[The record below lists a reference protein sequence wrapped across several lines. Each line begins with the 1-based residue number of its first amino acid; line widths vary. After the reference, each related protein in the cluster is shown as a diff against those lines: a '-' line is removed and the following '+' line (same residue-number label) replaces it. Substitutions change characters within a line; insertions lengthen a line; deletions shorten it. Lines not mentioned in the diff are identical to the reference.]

1 MFAGVCVGTSVAIDG
16 PDSQANCC
24 VNDLGTG
31 NVSCDEQPLIDR
43 AQNVPTPIN
52 VNTSKLMPQIPQG
65 PQPFKVSCSDLNL
78 FLNSWKSSGLILTFE
93 A

>member
-1 MFAGVCVGTSVAIDG
+1 MGEEEISCLQLCVCVGTSVSIDG

-43 AQNVPTPIN
+43 PQNVPTPIN
-52 VNTSKLMPQIPQG
+52 VNTSKIL
-65 PQPFKVSCSDLNL
+65 DLD
-78 FLNSWKSSGLILTFE
+78 SSKYH
-93 A
+93 AQ

>member
-1 MFAGVCVGTSVAIDG
+1 MFAAVCVGTSMSIHG

-43 AQNVPTPIN
+43 PQNVPTPIN
-52 VNTSKLMPQIPQG
+52 VNTPKLLHL
-65 PQPFKVSCSDLNL
+65 FKVSRAVDFIDL
-78 FLNSWKSSGLILTFE
+78 FLKLL
-93 A
+93 